1 MPHFCCLSVVVALE
15 NEVPSTKLLQ
25 IVSECNW
32 EPHRELVLSTLS
44 RRLSLNLLTPSFT
57 LGFYRVRLLSVTQ
70 HRRQN
75 HCTITYK
82 LSISRGD
89 GTKDKQH
96 LPRSQKPRPKQPLRP
111 GYLKALRL
119 RPGVSPKR
127 LVEVTAEYW
136 CSFGS
141 SGRGKC

>member
-32 EPHRELVLSTLS
+32 EPHRELVLSAIN
-44 RRLSLNLLTPSFT
+44 RRLKLDLLTSSFT

-127 LVEVTAEYW
+127 LVEVTAENW
-136 CSFGS
+136 CSFRS